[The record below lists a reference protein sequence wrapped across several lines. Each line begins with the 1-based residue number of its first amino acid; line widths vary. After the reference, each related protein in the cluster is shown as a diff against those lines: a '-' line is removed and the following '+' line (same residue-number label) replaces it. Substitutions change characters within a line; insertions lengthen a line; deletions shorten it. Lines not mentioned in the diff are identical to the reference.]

1 MFPFEFPLKDLP
13 ATDSFTGA
21 AIEEIVS
28 GSAGNFTDFAYKID
42 GVRAQGPH
50 NAAHLMMGG

>member
-1 MFPFEFPLKDLP
+1 VITP
-13 ATDSFTGA
+13 
-21 AIEEIVS
+21 EEVMKLVD
-28 GSAGNFTDFAYKID
+28 GSAGNYTDFAYKLD